1 MGCGPLAVWRADGG
15 GAWTVSIAGLDL
27 WVVGEDSVCA
37 HMHTRHL
44 GRRTLGPQKERSGD
58 WASGGPRPFLSP
70 N

>member
-1 MGCGPLAVWRADGG
+1 M
-15 GAWTVSIAGLDL
+15 SIAGLDL

-58 WASGGPRPFLSP
+58 WASGGTPLHSRG
-70 N
+70 